1 MKDTIFSQLD
11 FGPITEFLNDDNIT
25 DISYSNGG
33 NVWLKTLDK
42 GIYMVNRPEINNAL
56 MEKLAFQCSNV
67 MGTTFNMAHPFLDA
81 ESTELRLN
89 FVHESI
95 ATNGIA
101 CVIRKTPAKINLTL
115 DVTGKLENGYHT
127 LSMIMQSIDV
137 CDELSFEKTAD
148 ETILFSMNKEL
159 PDKIPAEKNLVYK
172 AAKLMKD
179 TFKIDG
185 GFKIHLTKNIPA
197 AAGLAGGSSDCA
209 ATLIGINE
217 LCGLGL
223 DIEKLCEIGVK
234 LGADVPFCIRKG
246 TMLAEGIGEILTP
259 LTSLTGIPVLL
270 IKPNISISTPY
281 VYKHLKLNE
290 LDYHPDNKAVISYIK
305 DKNIKKIIFYV
316 FSTFFCAIFFAKKAK
331 TPK

>member
-1 MKDTIFSQLD
+1 M
-11 FGPITEFLNDDNIT
+11 GNIL
-25 DISYSNGG
+25 I
-33 NVWLKTLDK
+33 K
-42 GIYMVNRPEINNAL
+42 
-56 MEKLAFQCSNV
+56 
-67 MGTTFNMAHPFLDA
+67 
-81 ESTELRLN
+81 
-89 FVHESI
+89 
-95 ATNGIA
+95 
-101 CVIRKTPAKINLTL
+101 KTPAKINLTL

-148 ETILFSMNKEL
+148 ETILFSMNKDL

-305 DKNIKKIIFYV
+305 DKNIKKIAASLSNVLETVTIPENPIIAELKRYLTEIGAIGSLMSGSGPTTFGIFKNME
-316 FSTFFCAIFFAKKAK
+316 TAKKAYEK
-331 TPK
+331 AKADYPDFDVVLCRTM

>member
-1 MKDTIFSQLD
+1 M
-11 FGPITEFLNDDNIT
+11 GNIL
-25 DISYSNGG
+25 I
-33 NVWLKTLDK
+33 K
-42 GIYMVNRPEINNAL
+42 
-56 MEKLAFQCSNV
+56 
-67 MGTTFNMAHPFLDA
+67 
-81 ESTELRLN
+81 
-89 FVHESI
+89 
-95 ATNGIA
+95 
-101 CVIRKTPAKINLTL
+101 KTPAKINLTL

-148 ETILFSMNKEL
+148 ETILFSMNKGL

-259 LTSLTGIPVLL
+259 LAPLTGIPVLL

-305 DKNIKKIIFYV
+305 DNNIKKIADSLSNVLETVTIPENPIIAELKRYLTESGAIGSLMSGSGPTTFGIFENME
-316 FSTFFCAIFFAKKAK
+316 TAKKAYEK
-331 TPK
+331 AKADYPDFDVVLCQTM

>member
-1 MKDTIFSQLD
+1 M
-11 FGPITEFLNDDNIT
+11 GNIL
-25 DISYSNGG
+25 I
-33 NVWLKTLDK
+33 K
-42 GIYMVNRPEINNAL
+42 
-56 MEKLAFQCSNV
+56 
-67 MGTTFNMAHPFLDA
+67 
-81 ESTELRLN
+81 
-89 FVHESI
+89 
-95 ATNGIA
+95 
-101 CVIRKTPAKINLTL
+101 KTPAKINLTL

-172 AAKLMKD
+172 AAKLMKN

-259 LTSLTGIPVLL
+259 LTPLTGIPVLL

-305 DKNIKKIIFYV
+305 DKNIKKIATSLSNVLETVTIPENPIIAELKRYLTEIGAIGSLMSGSGPTTFGIFKNME
-316 FSTFFCAIFFAKKAK
+316 TAKKAYEK
-331 TPK
+331 AKADYPDFDVVLCRTM

>member
-1 MKDTIFSQLD
+1 M
-11 FGPITEFLNDDNIT
+11 GNIL
-25 DISYSNGG
+25 I
-33 NVWLKTLDK
+33 K
-42 GIYMVNRPEINNAL
+42 
-56 MEKLAFQCSNV
+56 
-67 MGTTFNMAHPFLDA
+67 
-81 ESTELRLN
+81 
-89 FVHESI
+89 
-95 ATNGIA
+95 
-101 CVIRKTPAKINLTL
+101 KTPAKINLTL
-115 DVTGKLENGYHT
+115 DVTGKLENGYHS

-172 AAKLMKD
+172 AAKLMKN
-179 TFKIDG
+179 TFKIYG

-259 LTSLTGIPVLL
+259 LTPLTGIPVLL

-305 DKNIKKIIFYV
+305 DKNIKKIAASLSNVLETVTIPENPIIAELKRYLTESGAIGSLMSGSGPTTFGIFENME
-316 FSTFFCAIFFAKKAK
+316 TAKKAYEK
-331 TPK
+331 AKADYPDFDVVLCQTM

>member
-1 MKDTIFSQLD
+1 M
-11 FGPITEFLNDDNIT
+11 GNIL
-25 DISYSNGG
+25 I
-33 NVWLKTLDK
+33 K
-42 GIYMVNRPEINNAL
+42 
-56 MEKLAFQCSNV
+56 
-67 MGTTFNMAHPFLDA
+67 
-81 ESTELRLN
+81 
-89 FVHESI
+89 
-95 ATNGIA
+95 
-101 CVIRKTPAKINLTL
+101 KTPAKINLTL

-127 LSMIMQSIDV
+127 LAMIMQSIDV

-259 LTSLTGIPVLL
+259 LTPLTGIPVLL

-305 DKNIKKIIFYV
+305 DNNIKKIAASLSNVLETVTIPENPIIAELKRYLTESGAIGSLMSGSGPTTFGIFENME
-316 FSTFFCAIFFAKKAK
+316 TAKKAYEK
-331 TPK
+331 AKADYPDFDVVLCRTV

>member
-1 MKDTIFSQLD
+1 M
-11 FGPITEFLNDDNIT
+11 GNIL
-25 DISYSNGG
+25 I
-33 NVWLKTLDK
+33 K
-42 GIYMVNRPEINNAL
+42 
-56 MEKLAFQCSNV
+56 
-67 MGTTFNMAHPFLDA
+67 
-81 ESTELRLN
+81 
-89 FVHESI
+89 
-95 ATNGIA
+95 
-101 CVIRKTPAKINLTL
+101 KTPAKINLTL

-148 ETILFSMNKEL
+148 ETILFSMNKDL

-259 LTSLTGIPVLL
+259 LAPLTGIPVLL

-305 DKNIKKIIFYV
+305 DNNIKKIAASLSNVLETVTIPENPIIAELKHYLTENGAIGSLMSGSGPTV
-316 FSTFFCAIFFAKKAK
+316 FGLYENREDAVKCKAILEKQFKQTFVVACEEKGVEVNG
-331 TPK
+331 

>member
-1 MKDTIFSQLD
+1 M
-11 FGPITEFLNDDNIT
+11 GNIL
-25 DISYSNGG
+25 I
-33 NVWLKTLDK
+33 K
-42 GIYMVNRPEINNAL
+42 
-56 MEKLAFQCSNV
+56 
-67 MGTTFNMAHPFLDA
+67 
-81 ESTELRLN
+81 
-89 FVHESI
+89 
-95 ATNGIA
+95 
-101 CVIRKTPAKINLTL
+101 KTPAKINLTL

-148 ETILFSMNKEL
+148 ETILFSMNKDL

-259 LTSLTGIPVLL
+259 LTPLTGIPVLL

-305 DKNIKKIIFYV
+305 DKNIKKIAASLSNVLETVTIPENPIIAELKRYLTEIGAIGSLMSGSGPTTFGIFKNME
-316 FSTFFCAIFFAKKAK
+316 TAKKAYK
-331 TPK
+331 KAKADYPDFDVVLCRTM

>member
-1 MKDTIFSQLD
+1 M
-11 FGPITEFLNDDNIT
+11 GNIL
-25 DISYSNGG
+25 I
-33 NVWLKTLDK
+33 K
-42 GIYMVNRPEINNAL
+42 
-56 MEKLAFQCSNV
+56 
-67 MGTTFNMAHPFLDA
+67 
-81 ESTELRLN
+81 
-89 FVHESI
+89 
-95 ATNGIA
+95 
-101 CVIRKTPAKINLTL
+101 KTPAKINLTL

-127 LSMIMQSIDV
+127 LSMIMQSIEV

-259 LTSLTGIPVLL
+259 LTPLTGIPVLL

-305 DKNIKKIIFYV
+305 DKNIKKIAASLSNVLETVTIPENPIIAELKRYLTEIGAIGSLMSGSGPTTFGIFKNME
-316 FSTFFCAIFFAKKAK
+316 TAKKAYEK
-331 TPK
+331 AKADYPDFDVVLCRTM

>member
-1 MKDTIFSQLD
+1 M
-11 FGPITEFLNDDNIT
+11 GNIL
-25 DISYSNGG
+25 I
-33 NVWLKTLDK
+33 K
-42 GIYMVNRPEINNAL
+42 
-56 MEKLAFQCSNV
+56 
-67 MGTTFNMAHPFLDA
+67 
-81 ESTELRLN
+81 
-89 FVHESI
+89 
-95 ATNGIA
+95 
-101 CVIRKTPAKINLTL
+101 KTPAKINLTL

-148 ETILFSMNKEL
+148 ETILFSMNKDL

-259 LTSLTGIPVLL
+259 LTPLTGIPVLL

-281 VYKHLKLNE
+281 VYKHLKLNK

-305 DKNIKKIIFYV
+305 DNNIKKIAASLSNVLETVTIPENPIIAELKRYLTESGAIGSLMSGSGPTTFGIFENME
-316 FSTFFCAIFFAKKAK
+316 TAKKAYEK
-331 TPK
+331 AKADYPDFDVVLCQTM

>member
-1 MKDTIFSQLD
+1 M
-11 FGPITEFLNDDNIT
+11 GNIL
-25 DISYSNGG
+25 I
-33 NVWLKTLDK
+33 K
-42 GIYMVNRPEINNAL
+42 
-56 MEKLAFQCSNV
+56 
-67 MGTTFNMAHPFLDA
+67 
-81 ESTELRLN
+81 
-89 FVHESI
+89 
-95 ATNGIA
+95 
-101 CVIRKTPAKINLTL
+101 KTPAKINLTL

-148 ETILFSMNKEL
+148 ETILFSMNKDL

-223 DIEKLCEIGVK
+223 DIEKLCEISVK

-259 LTSLTGIPVLL
+259 LTPLTGIPVLL

-281 VYKHLKLNE
+281 VYKHLKLNK

-305 DKNIKKIIFYV
+305 DNNIKKIAASLSNVLETVTIPENPIIAELKRYLTESGAIGSLMSGSGPTTFGIFENME
-316 FSTFFCAIFFAKKAK
+316 TAKKAYEK
-331 TPK
+331 AKADYPDFDVVLCQTM

>member
-1 MKDTIFSQLD
+1 M
-11 FGPITEFLNDDNIT
+11 GNIL
-25 DISYSNGG
+25 I
-33 NVWLKTLDK
+33 K
-42 GIYMVNRPEINNAL
+42 
-56 MEKLAFQCSNV
+56 
-67 MGTTFNMAHPFLDA
+67 
-81 ESTELRLN
+81 
-89 FVHESI
+89 
-95 ATNGIA
+95 
-101 CVIRKTPAKINLTL
+101 KTPAKINLTL

-148 ETILFSMNKEL
+148 ETILFSMNKDL

-259 LTSLTGIPVLL
+259 LAPLTGIPVLL

-305 DKNIKKIIFYV
+305 DNNIKKIAASLSNVLETITIPENPIIAELKHYLTENGAIGSLMSGSGPTTFGIFENME
-316 FSTFFCAIFFAKKAK
+316 TAKKAYEK
-331 TPK
+331 AKADFPDFDVVLCQTM

>member
-1 MKDTIFSQLD
+1 M
-11 FGPITEFLNDDNIT
+11 GNIL
-25 DISYSNGG
+25 I
-33 NVWLKTLDK
+33 K
-42 GIYMVNRPEINNAL
+42 
-56 MEKLAFQCSNV
+56 
-67 MGTTFNMAHPFLDA
+67 
-81 ESTELRLN
+81 
-89 FVHESI
+89 
-95 ATNGIA
+95 
-101 CVIRKTPAKINLTL
+101 KTPAKINLTL

-137 CDELSFEKTAD
+137 CDELSEKTAD
-148 ETILFSMNKEL
+148 ETILFSMNKDL

-259 LTSLTGIPVLL
+259 LAPLTGIPVLL

-305 DKNIKKIIFYV
+305 DNNIKKIAASLSNVLETVTIPENPIIAELKHYLTENGAIGSLMSGSGPTTFGIFENME
-316 FSTFFCAIFFAKKAK
+316 TAKKAYEK
-331 TPK
+331 AKADFPDFDVVLCQTM

>member
-1 MKDTIFSQLD
+1 M
-11 FGPITEFLNDDNIT
+11 GNIL
-25 DISYSNGG
+25 I
-33 NVWLKTLDK
+33 K
-42 GIYMVNRPEINNAL
+42 
-56 MEKLAFQCSNV
+56 
-67 MGTTFNMAHPFLDA
+67 
-81 ESTELRLN
+81 
-89 FVHESI
+89 
-95 ATNGIA
+95 
-101 CVIRKTPAKINLTL
+101 KTPAKINLTL

-259 LTSLTGIPVLL
+259 LTPLTGIPVLL

-305 DKNIKKIIFYV
+305 DKNIKKIAASLSNVLETVTISENPIIAELKRYLTEIGAIGSLMSGSGPTTFGIFKNME
-316 FSTFFCAIFFAKKAK
+316 TAKKAYEK
-331 TPK
+331 AKADYPDFDVVLCRTM

>member
-1 MKDTIFSQLD
+1 M
-11 FGPITEFLNDDNIT
+11 GNIL
-25 DISYSNGG
+25 I
-33 NVWLKTLDK
+33 K
-42 GIYMVNRPEINNAL
+42 
-56 MEKLAFQCSNV
+56 
-67 MGTTFNMAHPFLDA
+67 
-81 ESTELRLN
+81 
-89 FVHESI
+89 
-95 ATNGIA
+95 
-101 CVIRKTPAKINLTL
+101 KTPAKINLTL

-259 LTSLTGIPVLL
+259 LTPLTGIPVLL

-305 DKNIKKIIFYV
+305 DNNIKKIAASLSNVLETVTIPENPIIAELKHYLTENGAIGSLMSGSGPTTFGIFENME
-316 FSTFFCAIFFAKKAK
+316 TAKKAYEK
-331 TPK
+331 AKADFPDFDVVLCQTM

>member
-1 MKDTIFSQLD
+1 M
-11 FGPITEFLNDDNIT
+11 GNIL
-25 DISYSNGG
+25 I
-33 NVWLKTLDK
+33 K
-42 GIYMVNRPEINNAL
+42 
-56 MEKLAFQCSNV
+56 
-67 MGTTFNMAHPFLDA
+67 
-81 ESTELRLN
+81 
-89 FVHESI
+89 
-95 ATNGIA
+95 
-101 CVIRKTPAKINLTL
+101 KTPAKINLTL

-172 AAKLMKD
+172 AAKLMKN

-197 AAGLAGGSSDCA
+197 AAGLAGGRSDCA

-259 LTSLTGIPVLL
+259 LTPLTGIPVLL

-305 DKNIKKIIFYV
+305 DKNIKKIAASLSNVLETVTIPENPIIAELKRYLTEIGAIGSLMSGSGPTTFGIFKNME
-316 FSTFFCAIFFAKKAK
+316 TAKKAYEK
-331 TPK
+331 AKADYPDFDVVLCRTM

>member
-1 MKDTIFSQLD
+1 MR
-11 FGPITEFLNDDNIT
+11 NIL
-25 DISYSNGG
+25 I
-33 NVWLKTLDK
+33 K
-42 GIYMVNRPEINNAL
+42 
-56 MEKLAFQCSNV
+56 
-67 MGTTFNMAHPFLDA
+67 
-81 ESTELRLN
+81 
-89 FVHESI
+89 
-95 ATNGIA
+95 
-101 CVIRKTPAKINLTL
+101 KTPAKINLTL

-172 AAKLMKD
+172 AAKLMKN

-223 DIEKLCEIGVK
+223 DIEKLCDIGVK

-259 LTSLTGIPVLL
+259 LTPLTGIPVLL

-305 DKNIKKIIFYV
+305 DKNIKKIAASLSNVLETVTIPDNPIIAELKRYLTEIGAIGSLMSGSGPTTFGIFKNME
-316 FSTFFCAIFFAKKAK
+316 TAKKAYEK
-331 TPK
+331 AKADYPDFDVVLCRTM

>member
-1 MKDTIFSQLD
+1 M
-11 FGPITEFLNDDNIT
+11 GNIL
-25 DISYSNGG
+25 I
-33 NVWLKTLDK
+33 K
-42 GIYMVNRPEINNAL
+42 
-56 MEKLAFQCSNV
+56 
-67 MGTTFNMAHPFLDA
+67 
-81 ESTELRLN
+81 
-89 FVHESI
+89 
-95 ATNGIA
+95 
-101 CVIRKTPAKINLTL
+101 KTPAKINLTL

-148 ETILFSMNKEL
+148 ETILFSMNKDL

-259 LTSLTGIPVLL
+259 LTPLTGIPVLL

-305 DKNIKKIIFYV
+305 DKNIKKIAASLSNVLETVTIPDNPIIAELKRYLTEIGAIGSLMSGSGPTTFGIFKNME
-316 FSTFFCAIFFAKKAK
+316 TAKKAYEK
-331 TPK
+331 AKADYPDFDVVLCRTM

>member
-1 MKDTIFSQLD
+1 M
-11 FGPITEFLNDDNIT
+11 GNIL
-25 DISYSNGG
+25 I
-33 NVWLKTLDK
+33 K
-42 GIYMVNRPEINNAL
+42 
-56 MEKLAFQCSNV
+56 
-67 MGTTFNMAHPFLDA
+67 
-81 ESTELRLN
+81 
-89 FVHESI
+89 
-95 ATNGIA
+95 
-101 CVIRKTPAKINLTL
+101 KTPAKINLTL

-127 LSMIMQSIDV
+127 LSMIMQSIDI

-148 ETILFSMNKEL
+148 EAILFSMNKEL

-172 AAKLMKD
+172 AAKLMKN

-259 LTSLTGIPVLL
+259 LTPLTGIPVLL

-290 LDYHPDNKAVISYIK
+290 LDYHPDNKTVISYIK
-305 DKNIKKIIFYV
+305 DKNIKKIAASLSNVLETVTIPENPIIAELKRYLTEIGAIGSLMSGSGPTTFGIFKNME
-316 FSTFFCAIFFAKKAK
+316 TAKKAYEK
-331 TPK
+331 AKADYPDFDVVLCRTM

>member
-1 MKDTIFSQLD
+1 M
-11 FGPITEFLNDDNIT
+11 GNIL
-25 DISYSNGG
+25 I
-33 NVWLKTLDK
+33 K
-42 GIYMVNRPEINNAL
+42 
-56 MEKLAFQCSNV
+56 
-67 MGTTFNMAHPFLDA
+67 
-81 ESTELRLN
+81 
-89 FVHESI
+89 
-95 ATNGIA
+95 
-101 CVIRKTPAKINLTL
+101 KTPAKINLTL

-223 DIEKLCEIGVK
+223 DIEKLCEIGAK

-305 DKNIKKIIFYV
+305 DKNIKKIAASLSNVLETVTIPENPIIAELKRYLTEIGAIGSLMSGSGPTTFGIFKNME
-316 FSTFFCAIFFAKKAK
+316 TAKKAYEK
-331 TPK
+331 AKADYPDFDVVLCRTM

>member
-1 MKDTIFSQLD
+1 M
-11 FGPITEFLNDDNIT
+11 GNIL
-25 DISYSNGG
+25 I
-33 NVWLKTLDK
+33 K
-42 GIYMVNRPEINNAL
+42 
-56 MEKLAFQCSNV
+56 
-67 MGTTFNMAHPFLDA
+67 
-81 ESTELRLN
+81 
-89 FVHESI
+89 
-95 ATNGIA
+95 
-101 CVIRKTPAKINLTL
+101 KTPAKINLTL

-148 ETILFSMNKEL
+148 ETILFSMNKDL

-223 DIEKLCEIGVK
+223 DIEKLCDIGVK

-259 LTSLTGIPVLL
+259 LTPLTGIPVLL

-305 DKNIKKIIFYV
+305 DKNIKKIAALLSNVLETVTIPDNPIIAELKRYLTEIGAIGSLMSGSGPTTFGIFKNME
-316 FSTFFCAIFFAKKAK
+316 TAKKAYEK
-331 TPK
+331 AKADYPDFDVVLCRTM

>member
-1 MKDTIFSQLD
+1 M
-11 FGPITEFLNDDNIT
+11 GNIL
-25 DISYSNGG
+25 I
-33 NVWLKTLDK
+33 K
-42 GIYMVNRPEINNAL
+42 
-56 MEKLAFQCSNV
+56 
-67 MGTTFNMAHPFLDA
+67 
-81 ESTELRLN
+81 
-89 FVHESI
+89 
-95 ATNGIA
+95 
-101 CVIRKTPAKINLTL
+101 KTPAKINLTL

-148 ETILFSMNKEL
+148 ETILFSMNKDL

-259 LTSLTGIPVLL
+259 LAPLTGIPVLL

-305 DKNIKKIIFYV
+305 DNNIKKIAASLSNVLETVTIPENPIIAELKRYLTENGAIGSLMSGSGPTTFGIFENME
-316 FSTFFCAIFFAKKAK
+316 TAKKAYEK
-331 TPK
+331 AKADFPDFDVVLCQTM

>member
-1 MKDTIFSQLD
+1 M
-11 FGPITEFLNDDNIT
+11 GNIL
-25 DISYSNGG
+25 I
-33 NVWLKTLDK
+33 K
-42 GIYMVNRPEINNAL
+42 
-56 MEKLAFQCSNV
+56 
-67 MGTTFNMAHPFLDA
+67 
-81 ESTELRLN
+81 
-89 FVHESI
+89 
-95 ATNGIA
+95 
-101 CVIRKTPAKINLTL
+101 KTPAKINLTL

-148 ETILFSMNKEL
+148 ETILFSMNKDL

-259 LTSLTGIPVLL
+259 LAPLTGIPVLL

-305 DKNIKKIIFYV
+305 DNNIKKIAASLSNVLETVTIPENPIIAELKHYLTENGAIGSLMSGSGPTTFGIFENME
-316 FSTFFCAIFFAKKAK
+316 TAKKAYEK
-331 TPK
+331 AKADFPDFDVVLCQTM

>member
-1 MKDTIFSQLD
+1 M
-11 FGPITEFLNDDNIT
+11 GNIL
-25 DISYSNGG
+25 I
-33 NVWLKTLDK
+33 K
-42 GIYMVNRPEINNAL
+42 
-56 MEKLAFQCSNV
+56 
-67 MGTTFNMAHPFLDA
+67 
-81 ESTELRLN
+81 
-89 FVHESI
+89 
-95 ATNGIA
+95 
-101 CVIRKTPAKINLTL
+101 KTPAKINLTL

-148 ETILFSMNKEL
+148 ETILFSMNKDL

-259 LTSLTGIPVLL
+259 LAPLTGIPVLL

-305 DKNIKKIIFYV
+305 DNYIKKIAASLSNVLETVTIPENPIIAELKHYLTENGAIGSLMSGSGPTTFGIFENME
-316 FSTFFCAIFFAKKAK
+316 TAKKAYEK
-331 TPK
+331 AKADFPDFDVVLCQTM

>member
-1 MKDTIFSQLD
+1 M
-11 FGPITEFLNDDNIT
+11 GNIL
-25 DISYSNGG
+25 I
-33 NVWLKTLDK
+33 K
-42 GIYMVNRPEINNAL
+42 
-56 MEKLAFQCSNV
+56 
-67 MGTTFNMAHPFLDA
+67 
-81 ESTELRLN
+81 
-89 FVHESI
+89 
-95 ATNGIA
+95 
-101 CVIRKTPAKINLTL
+101 KTPAKINLTL

-148 ETILFSMNKEL
+148 ETILFSMNKDL

-259 LTSLTGIPVLL
+259 LAPLTGIPVLL

-305 DKNIKKIIFYV
+305 DNNIKKIAASLSNVLETVTIPENPIIAELKHYLTENGAIGSLMSGSGPTTFGIFENME
-316 FSTFFCAIFFAKKAK
+316 TAKKAYEK
-331 TPK
+331 AKADYPDFDVVLCQTM

>member
-1 MKDTIFSQLD
+1 M
-11 FGPITEFLNDDNIT
+11 GNIL
-25 DISYSNGG
+25 I
-33 NVWLKTLDK
+33 K
-42 GIYMVNRPEINNAL
+42 
-56 MEKLAFQCSNV
+56 
-67 MGTTFNMAHPFLDA
+67 
-81 ESTELRLN
+81 
-89 FVHESI
+89 
-95 ATNGIA
+95 
-101 CVIRKTPAKINLTL
+101 KTPAKINLTL

-148 ETILFSMNKEL
+148 ETILFSMNKDL

-172 AAKLMKD
+172 AAKLLKD

-259 LTSLTGIPVLL
+259 LAPLTGIPVLL

-305 DKNIKKIIFYV
+305 DNNIKKIAASLSNVLETVTIPENPIIAELKHYLTENGAIGSLMSGSGPTTFGIFENME
-316 FSTFFCAIFFAKKAK
+316 TAKKAYEK
-331 TPK
+331 AKADFPDFDVVLCQTM

>member
-1 MKDTIFSQLD
+1 M
-11 FGPITEFLNDDNIT
+11 GNIL
-25 DISYSNGG
+25 I
-33 NVWLKTLDK
+33 K
-42 GIYMVNRPEINNAL
+42 
-56 MEKLAFQCSNV
+56 
-67 MGTTFNMAHPFLDA
+67 
-81 ESTELRLN
+81 
-89 FVHESI
+89 
-95 ATNGIA
+95 
-101 CVIRKTPAKINLTL
+101 KTPAKINLTL

-148 ETILFSMNKEL
+148 ETILFSMNKDL

-185 GFKIHLTKNIPA
+185 GFKIPLTKNIPA

-259 LTSLTGIPVLL
+259 LAPLTGIPVLL

-305 DKNIKKIIFYV
+305 DNNIKKIAASLSNVLETVTIPENPIIAELKHYLTENGAIGSLMSGTFGIFENME
-316 FSTFFCAIFFAKKAK
+316 TAKKAYEK
-331 TPK
+331 AKADFPDFDVVLCQTM

>member
-1 MKDTIFSQLD
+1 M
-11 FGPITEFLNDDNIT
+11 GNIL
-25 DISYSNGG
+25 I
-33 NVWLKTLDK
+33 K
-42 GIYMVNRPEINNAL
+42 
-56 MEKLAFQCSNV
+56 
-67 MGTTFNMAHPFLDA
+67 
-81 ESTELRLN
+81 
-89 FVHESI
+89 
-95 ATNGIA
+95 
-101 CVIRKTPAKINLTL
+101 KTPAKINLTL

-259 LTSLTGIPVLL
+259 LTPLTGIPVLL

-305 DKNIKKIIFYV
+305 DKNIKKIAASLSNVLETVTIPENPIIAELKRYLTEIGAIGSLMSGSGPTTFGIFENME
-316 FSTFFCAIFFAKKAK
+316 TAKKAYEK
-331 TPK
+331 AKADYPDFDVVLCQTM

>member
-1 MKDTIFSQLD
+1 M
-11 FGPITEFLNDDNIT
+11 GNIL
-25 DISYSNGG
+25 I
-33 NVWLKTLDK
+33 K
-42 GIYMVNRPEINNAL
+42 
-56 MEKLAFQCSNV
+56 
-67 MGTTFNMAHPFLDA
+67 
-81 ESTELRLN
+81 
-89 FVHESI
+89 
-95 ATNGIA
+95 
-101 CVIRKTPAKINLTL
+101 KTPAKINLTL

-148 ETILFSMNKEL
+148 ETILFSMNKDL

-259 LTSLTGIPVLL
+259 LAPLTGIPVLL

-305 DKNIKKIIFYV
+305 DNNIKKIAASLSNVLETVTIPENPIIAELKHYLTENGAIGSLMRGSGPTTFGIFENME
-316 FSTFFCAIFFAKKAK
+316 TAKKAYEK
-331 TPK
+331 AKADFPDFDVVLCQTM

>member
-1 MKDTIFSQLD
+1 M
-11 FGPITEFLNDDNIT
+11 GNIL
-25 DISYSNGG
+25 I
-33 NVWLKTLDK
+33 K
-42 GIYMVNRPEINNAL
+42 
-56 MEKLAFQCSNV
+56 
-67 MGTTFNMAHPFLDA
+67 
-81 ESTELRLN
+81 
-89 FVHESI
+89 
-95 ATNGIA
+95 
-101 CVIRKTPAKINLTL
+101 KTPAKINLTL

-148 ETILFSMNKEL
+148 ETILFSMNKDL

-259 LTSLTGIPVLL
+259 LAPLTGIPVLL

-305 DKNIKKIIFYV
+305 DNNIKKIAASLSNVLETVTIPENPIIAKLKHYLTENGAIGSLMSGSGPTTFGIFENME
-316 FSTFFCAIFFAKKAK
+316 TAKKAYEK
-331 TPK
+331 AKADFPDFDVVLCQTM

>member
-1 MKDTIFSQLD
+1 M
-11 FGPITEFLNDDNIT
+11 GNIL
-25 DISYSNGG
+25 I
-33 NVWLKTLDK
+33 K
-42 GIYMVNRPEINNAL
+42 
-56 MEKLAFQCSNV
+56 
-67 MGTTFNMAHPFLDA
+67 
-81 ESTELRLN
+81 
-89 FVHESI
+89 
-95 ATNGIA
+95 
-101 CVIRKTPAKINLTL
+101 KTPAKINLTL

-148 ETILFSMNKEL
+148 ETILFSMNKGL

-259 LTSLTGIPVLL
+259 LAPLTGIPVLL

-305 DKNIKKIIFYV
+305 DNNIKKIAASLSNVLETVTIPENPIIAELKRYLTESGAIGSLMSGSGPTTFGIFENME
-316 FSTFFCAIFFAKKAK
+316 TAKKAYEK
-331 TPK
+331 AKADYPDFDVVLCQTM

>member
-1 MKDTIFSQLD
+1 M
-11 FGPITEFLNDDNIT
+11 GNIL
-25 DISYSNGG
+25 I
-33 NVWLKTLDK
+33 K
-42 GIYMVNRPEINNAL
+42 
-56 MEKLAFQCSNV
+56 
-67 MGTTFNMAHPFLDA
+67 
-81 ESTELRLN
+81 
-89 FVHESI
+89 
-95 ATNGIA
+95 
-101 CVIRKTPAKINLTL
+101 KTPAKINLTL

-148 ETILFSMNKEL
+148 ETILFSMNKDL

-223 DIEKLCEIGVK
+223 DIEKLCKIGVK

-259 LTSLTGIPVLL
+259 LAPLTGIPVLL

-305 DKNIKKIIFYV
+305 DNNIKKIAASLSNVLETVTIPENTIIAELKHYLTENGAIGSLMSGSGPTTFGIFENME
-316 FSTFFCAIFFAKKAK
+316 TAKKAYEK
-331 TPK
+331 AKADFPDFDVVLCQTM